1 MSSPAASR
9 FSSPE
14 DDAPMDEYQELRERI
29 EELPFSRD
37 QTEPDTTV
45 LDNHIDFGN
54 AEYRRQRVDEIA
66 MAQLLLGELHRAE
79 VEIGD
84 LINLLCLLRSSL
96 YNGESIDRIIGAY
109 LNILADLEVIE
120 RLTRLVEEVIWI
132 YVFRP
137 ITQCGAANRNDNRA
151 MTGDAEA
158 GSRLTYSISSQQ
170 DSQNSST
177 QALTPPSQSTSRR
190 REQSSLANLHRRIAC
205 LRSIENSGRNKG
217 KTAGQIPLGISKRGS
232 KSRSKQASINRRRV
246 YLQSSLSRTTNVD
259 DPQNSLSNDS
269 NKSSDQGRA
278 SSSTKPASF
287 MTHEVVK

>member
-1 MSSPAASR
+1 
-9 FSSPE
+9 
-14 DDAPMDEYQELRERI
+14 
-29 EELPFSRD
+29 
-37 QTEPDTTV
+37 
-45 LDNHIDFGN
+45 
-54 AEYRRQRVDEIA
+54 
-66 MAQLLLGELHRAE
+66 
-79 VEIGD
+79 
-84 LINLLCLLRSSL
+84 L

-151 MTGDAEA
+151 MTGVAEA

-190 REQSSLANLHRRIAC
+190 SEQSSLANLHRRIAC

-217 KTAGQIPLGISKRGS
+217 KTAGQIPLGITKRGS
-232 KSRSKQASINRRRV
+232 RSRSKQASINRRV

-259 DPQNSLSNDS
+259 DPPDSLTDDSND
-269 NKSSDQGRA
+269 SSDQGTT
-278 SSSTKPASF
+278 SSSTKPVSF
-287 MTHEVVK
+287 ITNEVVK